1 MSGREARL
9 QALRAAFLVEAA
21 AEARELERLVA
32 AGLPA
37 GDVAR
42 RCRKLAHDL
51 RGSGGSYGF
60 PAVSAAAAALD
71 DALARSAVEGGG
83 AGDGLA
89 LLAQG
94 LRAAVDAAR
103 GPVAP

>member
-21 AEARELERLVA
+21 GEVRELERLVA
-32 AGLPA
+32 AGPPA

-71 DALARSAVEGGG
+71 DALARSSAGGV
-83 AGDGLA
+83 DDDLA